1 MLHNGSSTTIISPT
15 GMSRAATRWR
25 PGWFDPKSENNH
37 GFASAIGED
46 SLLVFI
52 PTFFIRLGDKNGIR
66 QSGIIKIGAGDLW
79 NLLLLCLE
87 VDIQVILEGNT
98 E

>member
-1 MLHNGSSTTIISPT
+1 M
-15 GMSRAATRWR
+15 
-25 PGWFDPKSENNH
+25 
-37 GFASAIGED
+37 
-46 SLLVFI
+46 LVFI